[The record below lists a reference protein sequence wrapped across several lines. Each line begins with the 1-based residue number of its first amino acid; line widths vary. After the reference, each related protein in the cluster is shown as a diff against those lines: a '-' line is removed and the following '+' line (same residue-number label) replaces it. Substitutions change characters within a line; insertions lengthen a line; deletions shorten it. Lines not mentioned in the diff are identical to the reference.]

1 VDDVTR
7 PRRPDDMVL
16 FLIIPLALVAITIAI
31 APVLAM
37 TVVGARETHQP
48 ARIPDDMG
56 RFRPV
61 GAADAPDAA
70 RADAGHVRAA

>member
-1 VDDVTR
+1 MDDVTR

-31 APVLAM
+31 APALAM
-37 TVVGARETHQP
+37 TIAVARETPQP

-61 GAADAPDAA
+61 GVADAPDAA
-70 RADAGHVRAA
+70 QADAGLVRAA

>member
-1 VDDVTR
+1 
-7 PRRPDDMVL
+7 MVL

-37 TVVGARETHQP
+37 TIMGARETSQP
-48 ARIPDDMG
+48 ARIPVDEIPDDMG

-61 GAADAPDAA
+61 GTLDAPEEGP
-70 RADAGHVRAA
+70 ADAGLGRAA